1 MALQPGILA
10 QMSEQDE
17 AGKVVRT
24 YVLSSS
30 SALNTRQAAGK
41 YDGEKRVDIIV
52 RIFLYFIYLF
62 IYLFGFVFSEG
73 GRSAN
78 SASFG

>member
-1 MALQPGILA
+1 MSLQPAILA

-30 SALNTRQAAGK
+30 SSASSDKKAGK
-41 YDGEKRVDIIV
+41 YGGEKRVDVIV
-52 RIFLYFIYLF
+52 SNFSFFFFFFTGLCFECGGVTLFLS
-62 IYLFGFVFSEG
+62 FS
-73 GRSAN
+73 
-78 SASFG
+78 

>member
-62 IYLFGFVFSEG
+62 IYLVLCLVRG